1 MSTARFTVQ
10 IIFHSHLLDILHQTE
25 YLGPLDELK
34 TFIILTINDF
44 GTYGKSIMSLPVIV
58 HSKSPSDPGQLLS
71 DEVVV
76 DFPSMLD
83 LVERIQSDFFGASS
97 EPEKFETTYNSQ
109 VNVTSKQASEGVHVP
124 LDLFVQ
130 STCPICGGRGEIWEE
145 MCGIC
150 VGTGSGGVFH
160 SLNIEVPPG
169 VKHGTCLTFKLQL
182 PFAAE
187 SRFDVRVMI
196 F

>member
-1 MSTARFTVQ
+1 MSF
-10 IIFHSHLLDILHQTE
+10 
-25 YLGPLDELK
+25 
-34 TFIILTINDF
+34 
-44 GTYGKSIMSLPVIV
+44 PVIV
-58 HSKSPSDPGQLLS
+58 HSKLRSDLGQLLS

-83 LVERIQSDFFGASS
+83 LVERMRGAFFGASNTS
-97 EPEKFETTYNSQ
+97 ENIEPTYNAQ
-109 VNVTSKQASEGVHVP
+109 VTVTSKQASEGAHVP

-130 STCPICGGRGEIWEE
+130 STCPICGGRGEIWED

-150 VGTGSGGVFH
+150 VGTGSGGMFH
-160 SLNIEVPPG
+160 NLNIEVPPG
-169 VKHGTCLTFKLQL
+169 VKHGTCLTFKLEL

>member
-1 MSTARFTVQ
+1 MSF
-10 IIFHSHLLDILHQTE
+10 
-25 YLGPLDELK
+25 
-34 TFIILTINDF
+34 
-44 GTYGKSIMSLPVIV
+44 PVTV
-58 HSKSPSDPGQLLS
+58 HSKPCSDLGQLLS

-76 DFPSMLD
+76 DFPSMLG
-83 LVERIQSDFFGASS
+83 LVERIRSDFFGTSS
-97 EPEKFETTYNSQ
+97 ARESIEPAYTAQ
-109 VNVTSKQASEGVHVP
+109 VAVTSKQASEGVQVP

-150 VGTGSGGVFH
+150 VGTGSGGMFH
-160 SLNIEVPPG
+160 TLNIEVPPR

-187 SRFDVRVMI
+187 SRVDVQVSI